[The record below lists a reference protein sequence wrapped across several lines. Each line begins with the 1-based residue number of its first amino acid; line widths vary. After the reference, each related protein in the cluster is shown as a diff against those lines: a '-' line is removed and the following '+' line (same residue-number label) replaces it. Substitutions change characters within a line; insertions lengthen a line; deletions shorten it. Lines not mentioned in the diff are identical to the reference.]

1 MTVINHIVIF
11 PTHVFLVT
19 NKKIH
24 QSKFPCLFKAVVIIA
39 TSQCID
45 SKCGIACSDA
55 CCLELQTC
63 IYMFSL
69 NMIFK
74 ELFNLCVLSN
84 NFAHFNNRFLKL
96 ILHFNNEQQDFFK
109 ELTP

>member
-1 MTVINHIVIF
+1 MTVINHIVIL
-11 PTHVFLVT
+11 PTHDFLVT

-24 QSKFPCLFKAVVIIA
+24 QSKFPCLFKAVVIMA

-63 IYMFSL
+63 IYIFSL
-69 NMIFK
+69 NMILK
-74 ELFNLCVLSN
+74 NYSICVY
-84 NFAHFNNRFLKL
+84 FLI
-96 ILHFNNEQQDFFK
+96 ILHILIIHFLN
-109 ELTP
+109 